1 MKNKQN
7 VRLIGFLRERI
18 LEEHNE
24 KFREMN
30 EELDQQREKSAG
42 ALKLAYLLRLEI
54 AKQKALIGKV
64 FLKKKYC
71 IH

>member
-1 MKNKQN
+1 
-7 VRLIGFLRERI
+7 
-18 LEEHNE
+18 
-24 KFREMN
+24 MN

-64 FLKKKYC
+64 FFLKKKSNWSFSESLQNFKN
-71 IH
+71 

>member
-1 MKNKQN
+1 
-7 VRLIGFLRERI
+7 
-18 LEEHNE
+18 
-24 KFREMN
+24 MN

-64 FLKKKYC
+64 FFFEKN
-71 IH
+71 IE